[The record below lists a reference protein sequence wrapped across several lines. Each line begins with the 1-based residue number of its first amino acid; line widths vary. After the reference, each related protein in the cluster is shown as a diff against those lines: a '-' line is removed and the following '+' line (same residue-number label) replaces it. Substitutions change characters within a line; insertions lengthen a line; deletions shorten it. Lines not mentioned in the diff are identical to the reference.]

1 MKIFLNELEL
11 EAAISVYVKSL
22 GITLPNAIE
31 IELKAGR
38 GSNGHTAS
46 VAFGEGELGGSHGHT
61 EDTQENLVTEIIE
74 PADPNSSLFQDSQD
88 A

>member
-1 MKIFLNELEL
+1 MKIFLNEHEL
-11 EAAISVYVKSL
+11 EDAVSTYVKSL
-22 GITLPNAIE
+22 GITLPTIID

-46 VAFGEGELGGSHGHT
+46 VAFGEGEAEASQELSDDLLGES
-61 EDTQENLVTEIIE
+61 V
-74 PADPNSSLFQDSQD
+74 DPDSSLFQTPQD